1 MGEEIQTVILADRQA
16 MTVLATALAS
26 EAEPGTILLLEG
38 DLGSGKTTLV
48 QDLARGLGI
57 PGVVTSPT
65 FVLVQVYEEGR
76 IPLIHADLYRL
87 SSADPEELELW
98 DPTAISA
105 IEWPNRL
112 MEEPEYW
119 LRLQL
124 AILPGDG
131 RQVTASWQGARL
143 CALWQRVQQTLLP
156 PADQTTVG
164 ITMGA
169 TDRE

>member
-1 MGEEIQTVILADRQA
+1 MMMGEATAQQTVIWADRQA
-16 MTVLATALAS
+16 MTALATALAI

-57 PGVVTSPT
+57 PEVVSSPT

-98 DPTAISA
+98 DPRAITA
-105 IEWPNRL
+105 IEWPDRL
-112 MEEPEYW
+112 MEEPEDW

-124 AILPGDG
+124 TILPDD
-131 RQVTASWQGARL
+131 RRRVTASWQGANPG
-143 CALWQRVQQTLLP
+143 AWWQRVQQTLGP
-156 PADQTTVG
+156 PIDGSKQNTIRT
-164 ITMGA
+164 
-169 TDRE
+169 

>member
-1 MGEEIQTVILADRQA
+1 MGKGAEQQTVILADRQA
-16 MTVLATALAS
+16 MTALAS
-26 EAEPGTILLLEG
+26 ALATEAEPGTILLLEG

-98 DPTAISA
+98 DPRAISA
-105 IEWPNRL
+105 IEWPDRL
-112 MEEPEYW
+112 MEAPEQW

-124 AILPGDG
+124 TILPDD
-131 RQVTASWQGARL
+131 RRRVTVSWQGTSPG
-143 CALWQRVQQTLLP
+143 ALWQRVQQTLLP
-156 PADQTTVG
+156 PADG
-164 ITMGA
+164 S
-169 TDRE
+169 RESTIRS